1 MGEAAGRS
9 LLLPDNVVFTCQNS
23 GACCRSDWLIGVDA
37 VSHARLRDVAWP
49 TLDPALGP
57 GEKFVPLAFPL
68 PSGERLTFAR
78 RPGRQLRLSH
88 RRTRGAPSTGIWAP
102 PPSPQV
108 CREFPY
114 HFVETPDG
122 VAVGVSFA
130 CTAVRAHRGAT
141 LPAQR
146 DEIEAVLAG
155 STRVEHLPE
164 PLTLFGSVDIA
175 WRDYRPIEAAL
186 LELLAS
192 QTGAAPRRAAG
203 RQRAAEPLRGDDAAR
218 GAGAA
223 RGRGPAR
230 RRWPPAL
237 AELRPTATARLLEIA
252 RQRAIPAPSV
262 ADVSGAALHLAAV
275 LATAALSRAA
285 PAHHALR
292 NYFRF
297 RRARGP
303 LADAIT
309 GGEPFYLEAALAV
322 RFDATAPG
330 VDEFLREYWSHVIF
344 RKTLTPMHGVF
355 RGYQTLLALYS
366 FMKLAARLYASRAG
380 RPVAAW
386 KTSRRRT
393 PGRACLRAPRP
404 LYRPVRP
411 HPHGHRAGRP
421 ALPAA
426 LVRPHRRPRPLI
438 GPGPAG
444 PRASTARSTCHF
456 LDLARTEPL
465 GSVVRLPVL
474 GESAERPTAL
484 AAGRVSRDREP
495 DAWPSST
502 PSSS

>member
-1 MGEAAGRS
+1 MAEAAGRS

-78 RPGRQLRLSH
+78 NPAGSCVFLTSDTRCSIH
-88 RRTRGAPSTGIWAP
+88 RHLGAAAK
-102 PPSPQV
+102 PQV

-130 CTAVRAHRGAT
+130 CTAVRGHRGAT

-164 PLTLFGSVDIA
+164 PLTLIGSVDIA

-192 QTGAAPRRAAG
+192 QTVALPVALLAGSALLSVCVGMTQLEAQARQEGRAPATT
-203 RQRAAEPLRGDDAAR
+203 LSS
-218 GAGAA
+218 
-223 RGRGPAR
+223 
-230 RRWPPAL
+230 AL
-237 AELRPTATARLLEIA
+237 AELRADGYRRLLEVAASA
-252 RQRAIPAPSV
+252 RYPRRPSLTYLAPLYTWLQFSRRR
-262 ADVSGAALHLAAV
+262 VS
-275 LATAALSRAA
+275 R
-285 PAHHALR
+285 LR
-292 NYFRF
+292 LLTMLYGNYFRF

-309 GGEPFYLEAALAV
+309 GGVPFPLEAALAV

-366 FMKLAARLYASRAG
+366 FMKLAARLRGLRAG
-380 RPVAAW
+380 RPV
-386 KTSRRRT
+386 TS
-393 PGRACLRAPRP
+393 LED
-404 LYRPVRP
+404 VRE
-411 HPHGHRAGRP
+411 G
-421 ALPAA
+421 
-426 LVRPHRRPRPLI
+426 
-438 GPGPAG
+438 
-444 PRASTARSTCHF
+444 
-456 LDLARTEPL
+456 
-465 GSVVRLPVL
+465 VRLVERAFVL
-474 GESAERPTAL
+474 HARYTDLFALNPMVTVMADRLYQQPSFVRTATL
-484 AAGRVSRDREP
+484 EAG
-495 DAWPSST
+495 
-502 PSSS
+502 